1 MTWRPSKSLRECSG
15 INRRNTVSCFVIH
28 KYGNGK
34 QRLLV
39 PADPCASSQ
48 ITQSQRVHTKERR
61 TVKGNQCAGVKGSQW
76 LAMEKGAN
84 RPPSPWLWLVTDRAD
99 LARVRIEG
107 LCRRSIG
114 GLAGFGLEVRDGVL
128 EPIALAIHLQ
138 DMDMMGEAIEK
149 SPCQTF
155 VAKDPCPL
163 VEG

>member
-61 TVKGNQCAGVKGSQW
+61 TKLWSWGDNSDGQLGLGNIVNRSSPVQVGALTTWQSVAATAGGEWPVAQRTDGSVWTWGRNFQGE
-76 LAMEKGAN
+76 L
-84 RPPSPWLWLVTDRAD
+84 
-99 LARVRIEG
+99 G
-107 LCRRSIG
+107 LGDI
-114 GLAGFGLEVRDGVL
+114 
-128 EPIALAIHLQ
+128 
-138 DMDMMGEAIEK
+138 
-149 SPCQTF
+149 
-155 VAKDPCPL
+155 
-163 VEG
+163 

>member
-61 TVKGNQCAGVKGSQW
+61 TGYSKPIDSASDLLQRD
-76 LAMEKGAN
+76 L
-84 RPPSPWLWLVTDRAD
+84 RPKR
-99 LARVRIEG
+99 EG
-107 LCRRSIG
+107 LR
-114 GLAGFGLEVRDGVL
+114 
-128 EPIALAIHLQ
+128 
-138 DMDMMGEAIEK
+138 
-149 SPCQTF
+149 
-155 VAKDPCPL
+155 DPCR
-163 VEG
+163 GAADRIHSSGR

>member
-61 TVKGNQCAGVKGSQW
+61 T
-76 LAMEKGAN
+76 L
-84 RPPSPWLWLVTDRAD
+84 
-99 LARVRIEG
+99 
-107 LCRRSIG
+107 
-114 GLAGFGLEVRDGVL
+114 
-128 EPIALAIHLQ
+128 
-138 DMDMMGEAIEK
+138 
-149 SPCQTF
+149 
-155 VAKDPCPL
+155 PCPIPSL
-163 VEG
+163 SLDPNLFVRSPGPPLREAGCIGETEGVAGSGGTPRGQFGAAGGGGGRFMFFF

>member
-1 MTWRPSKSLRECSG
+1 M
-15 INRRNTVSCFVIH
+15 V
-28 KYGNGK
+28 
-34 QRLLV
+34 
-39 PADPCASSQ
+39 
-48 ITQSQRVHTKERR
+48 
-61 TVKGNQCAGVKGSQW
+61 
-76 LAMEKGAN
+76 AMEKGAN
-84 RPPSPWLWLVTDRAD
+84 RPPSPWLWLVTCSGRAD

-114 GLAGFGLEVRDGVL
+114 GLAGFGLAARDGVL